1 MWMEKA
7 KQLYTTLVDF
17 IDEIEL
23 NYDDEDDEYSVNP
36 GCDADFDRDFL
47 STIDALKGDLEYYI
61 EI

>member
-61 EI
+61 G